1 MGRIQNYY
9 DRFSADL
16 TLAHG
21 FVYLASYVILSCIGV
36 LNVRGYFRTHDAFS
50 MLFGPLAL
58 LVGVVGILHA
68 LQVIRTVAHRDTCNS
83 Q

>member
-9 DRFSADL
+9 DRFTANF

-21 FVYLASYVILSCIGV
+21 FVYLASYVLLSCIGV
-36 LNVRGYFRTHDAFS
+36 LNIRRYFRAHDTFS
-50 MLFGPLAL
+50 MFLGPLAL
-58 LVGVVGILHA
+58 LVGVTGILHA
-68 LQVIRTVAHRDTCNS
+68 LQIIRTVAGRDRRDS